1 MDEGAPGVTRDT
13 VHELGNEV
21 AHVRDE
27 LDVLLGELDRRRHE
41 ALDVPLQLR
50 RHATGIGLTVVA
62 FALAAAGSV
71 WFTMWRRR
79 RRSRLRARA
88 GRLSQAIA
96 RMTDKPERV
105 AAEPTIPAKIAT
117 AAANAA
123 VAALVRKLLERG
135 LTMLADTRP
144 PQGQAYAPQ
153 AEAVDGHDDR
163 VGRGLQRFAN
173 SP

>member
-1 MDEGAPGVTRDT
+1 MDERAPGVTRDT

-50 RHATGIGLTVVA
+50 RHAVGAGLTVLA
-62 FALAAAGSV
+62 FTLAAAGSV
-71 WFTMWRRR
+71 WLTIWRRR
-79 RRSRLRARA
+79 RRARLGARA

-96 RMTDKPERV
+96 RMTERPERV
-105 AAEPTIPAKIAT
+105 AAEPTMPAKVAT

-123 VAALVRKLLERG
+123 VAALVKKLLERG
-135 LTMLADTRP
+135 IAWLANVSGDRP
-144 PQGQAYAPQ
+144 VTVTPPVHPDVA
-153 AEAVDGHDDR
+153 R
-163 VGRGLQRFAN
+163 VGRGLQRFTN
-173 SP
+173 NP